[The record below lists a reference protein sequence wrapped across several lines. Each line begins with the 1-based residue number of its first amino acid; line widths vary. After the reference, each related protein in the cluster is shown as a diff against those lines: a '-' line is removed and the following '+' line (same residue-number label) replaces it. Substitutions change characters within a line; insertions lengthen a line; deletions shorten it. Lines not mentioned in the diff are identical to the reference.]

1 MYTVLLFVHVLV
13 ALLLIALVLM
23 QQGKGADAGAAF
35 GSGASATVFGA
46 RGAASFL
53 SRTTSVLATAFFAVS
68 LLLAYAM
75 TMTSSP
81 QSVVK
86 TEVSVSDKPDK
97 LVSPKVSDI
106 PQPDQATTN
115 KK

>member
-1 MYTVLLFVHVLV
+1 MYTILLFVHVLV

-53 SRTTSVLATAFFAVS
+53 SRVTSALATAFFAVS

-75 TMTSSP
+75 TTMSTP

-86 TEVSVSDKPDK
+86 SEVSVSDKPDK
-97 LVSPKVSDI
+97 LAPSKVSDI
-106 PQPDQATTN
+106 PQPDQTTTD